1 MNIIKDCVQSLDKGD
16 LCVYYMIFIT
26 GKELKQKLE
35 EHNSDPINKNSY
47 TIMTVDG
54 IYVIC
59 NTATISLENTS
70 ENQIYILNARK
81 YRNLYYEIICKD
93 SRKIT
98 YQEKDIKNIEQNIEA
113 LEYLRNE
120 LVNLNLWRMICF
132 DIIGDWNEV
141 YINLLEHGK

>member
-1 MNIIKDCVQSLDKGD
+1 
-16 LCVYYMIFIT
+16 MIFIT
-26 GKELKQKLE
+26 GKELKQKLK
-35 EHNSDPINKNSY
+35 EHNSDPINKNSS

-54 IYVIC
+54 ISVIC
-59 NTATISLENTS
+59 KTATISLENTS

-81 YRNLYYEIICKD
+81 YRNLYYEIIYKD

-141 YINLLEHGK
+141 YVNLLEHGK